1 MVAIIIVTSSFQDMI
16 IVIIIL
22 LLVDQQ
28 LFVSH
33 LGVPVAGHVA
43 NTGAAVPCVHL
54 RSTQLEVEMFF
65 RKNLRT
71 FQREDDHG

>member
-1 MVAIIIVTSSFQDMI
+1 MVATIIVTSSLQGMI

-28 LFVSH
+28 LFGSH

-43 NTGAAVPCVHL
+43 NTGAAVPFAHL
-54 RSTQLEVEMFF
+54 TSTELEVEMFL
-65 RKNLRT
+65 KKKRT
-71 FQREDDHG
+71 FQCKDCQD

>member
-43 NTGAAVPCVHL
+43 NTGAAVPFIHL
-54 RSTQLEVEMFF
+54 RSTELEVEEHFNVKMT
-65 RKNLRT
+65 RT
-71 FQREDDHG
+71 I